1 MKLFVIFIL
10 SLSSIMCK
18 AQAND
23 AKEQAVLDDLI
34 HNELAVGAAIGYSV
48 GDSIMWHSAKG
59 SSNTTEG
66 KKMQTHTKLRMAS
79 IAKSMT
85 ALAAMQLV
93 EKGALDLDTPI
104 QTYIPDY
111 PTHPKTQITTR
122 HLLSHTSGI
131 AGYKD
136 AKETRTQT
144 TYASLYDALALF
156 KERDLL
162 FEPGTKYTYTTYGYT
177 VLGVIIEKVSG
188 LTFEAYMQQ
197 NIWGRA
203 GMKDTGVDKF
213 GVQLENE
220 SKLYH
225 RKGGKGKPKEGKE
238 NNLSNRIPGGGFY
251 TTIEDILKFGKAVVN
266 DVFVSKETLNL
277 MRQHHS
283 LEKERNA
290 YGFGWFLYNP
300 KPNEG
305 ALIGHSGA
313 QMGCSSFLFIVPEK
327 KVVAA
332 VLTNTSRVE
341 VGQAAG
347 NLLHLALEKVDSIE

>member
-1 MKLFVIFIL
+1 MRHFVIGIL
-10 SLSSIMCK
+10 FLSSLMTA
-18 AQAND
+18 AQESTAE
-23 AKEQAVLDDLI
+23 ASVILESLV
-34 HNELAVGAAIGYSV
+34 NENMAVGGAIGYSI
-48 GDSIMWHSAKG
+48 GDSILWNSVRG
-59 SSNTTEG
+59 YSD
-66 KKMQTHTKLRMAS
+66 KKSQRPFETHTKLRMAS

-93 EKGALDLDTPI
+93 EKGLLDLDTPI

-111 PTHPKTQITTR
+111 PKHQKTQITTR

-131 AGYKD
+131 AGYRD
-136 AKETRTQT
+136 VKETRTQT
-144 TYASLYDALALF
+144 EYPSLYVATGIF
-156 KERDLL
+156 KDRDLL

-188 LTFEAYMQQ
+188 LTFEAYMQK
-197 NIWGRA
+197 NIWDKAEMR
-203 GMKDTGVDKF
+203 DTGVDQY

-225 RKGGKGKPKEGKE
+225 RKRGKGKPKEGTE
-238 NNLSNRIPGGGFY
+238 NNLSNRIPGGGLY
-251 TTIEDILKFGKAVVN
+251 TTIEDILKFGKAVLN
-266 DVFVSKETLNL
+266 DVFVSRETLDL

-283 LEKERNA
+283 LEKERNS

-305 ALIGHSGA
+305 AVIGHSGA
-313 QMGCSSFLFIVPEK
+313 QMGCSSLLFIVPEK
-327 KVVAA
+327 EIVVA

-341 VGQAAG
+341 VGPAASQ
-347 NLLHLALEKVDSIE
+347 LLKLASEKVVDTE